1 MKFHR
6 LAIGSGLWE
15 TMGMADKPR
24 IYVVNKDARG
34 MVISGHCSKCGRL
47 FQFENTREGRR
58 VEKAF
63 DTHECK
69 PEDAS
74 QAAARIVKEATQDK

>member
-1 MKFHR
+1 
-6 LAIGSGLWE
+6 
-15 TMGMADKPR
+15 MADKPK
-24 IYVVNKDARG
+24 IYVVSKDASG

-47 FQFENTREGRR
+47 FQFESSPQGRQ

-63 DTHECK
+63 ETHECE

-74 QAAARIVKEATQDK
+74 QAAARIVREATENQ

>member
-1 MKFHR
+1 
-6 LAIGSGLWE
+6 
-15 TMGMADKPR
+15 
-24 IYVVNKDARG
+24 

-47 FQFENTREGRR
+47 FQFENTPEGRR

-69 PEDAS
+69 HEDAS
-74 QAAARIVKEATQDK
+74 QAAVGIVREATEDK

>member
-1 MKFHR
+1 MQVAKTT
-6 LAIGSGLWE
+6 GLWE
-15 TMGMADKPR
+15 TVGMAEKPR
-24 IYVVNKDARG
+24 IYVVNKDASG
-34 MVISGHCSKCGRL
+34 MVISGHCSKCGRI

-74 QAAARIVKEATQDK
+74 QAAARIVKEATEQK

>member
-1 MKFHR
+1 
-6 LAIGSGLWE
+6 
-15 TMGMADKPR
+15 
-24 IYVVNKDARG
+24 
-34 MVISGHCSKCGRL
+34 MVISGLCSKCGRL

-74 QAAARIVKEATQDK
+74 QAAARIVREATEKR

>member
-1 MKFHR
+1 
-6 LAIGSGLWE
+6 
-15 TMGMADKPR
+15 MADKPR
-24 IYVVNKDARG
+24 IYMLNKDASG

-47 FQFENTREGRR
+47 FQFENTPEGRR

-69 PEDAS
+69 HEDAS
-74 QAAARIVKEATQDK
+74 QAAVGIVREATEDK

>member
-1 MKFHR
+1 
-6 LAIGSGLWE
+6 
-15 TMGMADKPR
+15 MGMADKPR
-24 IYVVNKDARG
+24 IYMLNKDASG

-74 QAAARIVKEATQDK
+74 QAAARIVREATEKR